1 MKVLVVDDDKT
12 TRKMISLILNSKG
25 YEVVTAE
32 NGIEALQKLGIED
45 INLILTDMN
54 MPYMDGIEL
63 VKQIRSSQERSNI
76 PIVMITTEAD
86 EEEKRKAF
94 EAGVDDYLVKP
105 TTSEEISQSIKKI
118 LKNFLVNLIKD
129 IRRLRCL
136 IIR

>member
-76 PIVMITTEAD
+76 PIVMITTE
-86 EEEKRKAF
+86 
-94 EAGVDDYLVKP
+94 V
-105 TTSEEISQSIKKI
+105 
-118 LKNFLVNLIKD
+118 
-129 IRRLRCL
+129 
-136 IIR
+136 

>member
-118 LKNFLVNLIKD
+118 LKKFFSKFDKKISGGYDV
-129 IRRLRCL
+129 
-136 IIR
+136 